1 MLVRAI
7 ADGDVGALR
16 ELHEL
21 RAPWLASRLR
31 RRCSD
36 WGIVDEVVQDT
47 FLAVWRF
54 AGQYRG
60 EGDVGAWIWG
70 IAIRK
75 LIDRLRRKRLPVLGL
90 PVLGLSGRVESAEE
104 LVLEGVGYGDVAP
117 ALEALSP
124 ELMAV
129 VQATI
134 LDGLT
139 AREAGRLLGIP
150 TGTVK
155 TRLMRAK
162 RVMREQLT

>member
-1 MLVRAI
+1 MLIRAI

-36 WGIVDEVVQDT
+36 REIVDEVVQDT

-75 LIDRLRRKRLPVLGL
+75 LIDRLRRKRLPIPGR
-90 PVLGLSGRVESAEE
+90 SGRVESAEE

-162 RVMREQLT
+162 QVMREQLT

>member
-1 MLVRAI
+1 
-7 ADGDVGALR
+7 
-16 ELHEL
+16 
-21 RAPWLASRLR
+21 
-31 RRCSD
+31 
-36 WGIVDEVVQDT
+36 
-47 FLAVWRF
+47 
-54 AGQYRG
+54 
-60 EGDVGAWIWG
+60 
-70 IAIRK
+70 
-75 LIDRLRRKRLPVLGL
+75 LPV
-90 PVLGLSGRVESAEE
+90 PGLSGRVESAEE

-162 RVMREQLT
+162 QVMREQLT